1 VDLALG
7 LDSYPTTLTCLRPR
21 CREKPARRARRH
33 PSRTEDKVGGW
44 IPSGVP
50 PREPWELVT
59 AAFKFDLY
67 AIKNVWTQF
76 TDVAAQRS
84 EKVAELHDLAT

>member
-1 VDLALG
+1 
-7 LDSYPTTLTCLRPR
+7 
-21 CREKPARRARRH
+21 
-33 PSRTEDKVGGW
+33 
-44 IPSGVP
+44 VP